1 MTFLE
6 KTGPLFGRVLI
17 ALIFVLSGVSK
28 ITGFDGTAGYIASKN
43 LPFPA
48 LAAVAAIVVELGG
61 GLLLMLG
68 WRARLSAAAMA
79 LFTIAAAVLF
89 HDFWAAAPDAAQN
102 QMIHFMKNLSMAGG
116 LLMVVVHGSGPL
128 SVDRQD

>member
-28 ITGFDGTAGYIASKN
+28 ITGFDGTVGYIASKH

>member
-1 MTFLE
+1 MTYLE

-28 ITGFDGTAGYIASKN
+28 ITGFDGTVGYIASKN

-68 WRARLSAAAMA
+68 WRARLSAAAMG

-89 HDFWAAAPDAAQN
+89 HDFWAAAPDAAHN